1 MKTLTIKDLPI
12 TEELDRRAMSA
23 VRGGMGYLLPSFD
36 FSKTSLS
43 FNTQQM
49 VQQEQ
54 NTSNQNGVNVAFASG
69 IHSDLHPVQ
78 KGSNSSNINIG
89 GGLGMLYA

>member
-1 MKTLTIKDLPI
+1 MKTLTIKDLSL

-23 VRGGMGYLLPSFD
+23 VRGGMNTFLPSFD

-49 VQQEQ
+49 AQQEQ
-54 NTSNQNGVNVAFASG
+54 NTYNQNGMNVAFAGDIDSYV
-69 IHSDLHPVQ
+69 DPKQ
-78 KGSNSSNINIG
+78 TARNTSNINIG
-89 GGLGMLYA
+89 GGLGPLRA